1 MNESDVE
8 RWVEAYEKAWESND
22 PTAIQALFTEDATY
36 FTAPYR
42 EPWHGRDA
50 IVDEWLGRRDEQGS
64 WTFRFEVMAVAGS
77 LGFVRGWT
85 VYTDATYSNLWVIRL
100 ADDGRCE
107 EFTEWWMKE
116 K

>member
-1 MNESDVE
+1 MNESDIE
-8 RWVEAYEKAWESND
+8 RWVEAYVKAWESND
-22 PTAIQALFTEDATY
+22 PTAIRAVFTEDARY

-42 EPWHGRDA
+42 EPWSGGDE
-50 IVDEWLGRRDEQGS
+50 IVKEWLGRKDEQGT
-64 WTFRFEVMAVAGS
+64 WTFRSEVMAVAGS

-85 VYTDATYSNLWVIRL
+85 VYDDATYSNLWVIRL